1 MTERIFL
8 SETFQKIRENL
19 HFVLVEPQSP
29 GNIGSAA
36 RALKTSGLDKLILVN
51 PCEIDQ
57 PEVRMLAHRSLDI
70 VENARIVSTFEEAVS
85 DKKLVIG
92 TTMRSRHFKFPL
104 FTPEEICEK
113 ILAAAEQPMAIVFGT
128 EKNGLSNEQ
137 LLQCHVHSSIPTATQ
152 NPSLNLSQAVMVY
165 AFTFFQKLNTHSAVY
180 TYEPASQQE
189 LEKFYE
195 HLGSALD
202 MIHFIPRDGIEN
214 FITRFRRLIGR
225 SMPEHRDVNLLHKLI
240 QIFETRIQDLE
251 KDSSLPPRDIY

>member
-1 MTERIFL
+1 MTERILL

-36 RALKTSGLDKLILVN
+36 RALKTSGFEKLILVN
-51 PCEIDQ
+51 PCEINQ

-70 VENARIVSTFEEAVS
+70 VEKAQIVSSFEEAVA

-92 TTMRSRHFKFPL
+92 TTMRSRSFKFPL
-104 FTPEEICEK
+104 FSPEEICDK

-137 LLQCHVHSSIPTATQ
+137 LLQCHVQSSVPTATQ
-152 NPSLNLSQAVMVY
+152 NPSLNLAQAVMIY
-165 AFTFFQKLNTHSAVY
+165 AYTFFQKLNSRAAVY
-180 TYEPASQQE
+180 TYEPASQYE

-195 HLGSALD
+195 HLGSALN

-214 FITRFRRLIGR
+214 FIVRLRRLIGR
-225 SMPEHRDVNLLHKLI
+225 SMAEHRDVRLLHKLI
-240 QIFETRIQDLE
+240 QVFETRIQDLE
-251 KDSSLPPRDIY
+251 KDSSAPPREIH